1 MKLKELNEKY
11 AAVCFNMLREKSEW
25 INYKSY
31 TMELRYGEP
40 KSKPAIWLYQAT
52 DISIEKN

>member
-31 TMELRYGEP
+31 TMGLRYGGP
-40 KSKPAIWLYQAT
+40 KSKPAI
-52 DISIEKN
+52 